1 VLRHSYAFQLYRQL
15 RDIGQSKSSCVLLIS
30 PQRSAM
36 RMCWP
41 KKCNSGSSTYGS
53 QMKQPDKKQVG
64 AQISIDL
71 CRQAKARAIIENR
84 IVGEVIDDVLRAC
97 LGRNTN

>member
-1 VLRHSYAFQLYRQL
+1 
-15 RDIGQSKSSCVLLIS
+15 
-30 PQRSAM
+30 
-36 RMCWP
+36 
-41 KKCNSGSSTYGS
+41 
-53 QMKQPDKKQVG
+53 MKQPDKKQVG

-84 IVGEVIDDVLRAC
+84 IVGEVIDDALRAC